1 MDNIDVL
8 FSSGFLNVIE
18 EIAFIRLV
26 SATATE
32 EQAKQIKS
40 FVHAFTKRG
49 VPMKT
54 IIDAMTELAH
64 EQAKENDNG

>member
-1 MDNIDVL
+1 MDEPTIS
-8 FSSGFLNVIE
+8 FSTDFLNMLE
-18 EIAFIRLV
+18 EVAFIRIV
-26 SATATE
+26 SVTATE

-54 IIDAMTELAH
+54 IIEAMTEFAH
-64 EQAKENDNG
+64 EQQNGEGQ